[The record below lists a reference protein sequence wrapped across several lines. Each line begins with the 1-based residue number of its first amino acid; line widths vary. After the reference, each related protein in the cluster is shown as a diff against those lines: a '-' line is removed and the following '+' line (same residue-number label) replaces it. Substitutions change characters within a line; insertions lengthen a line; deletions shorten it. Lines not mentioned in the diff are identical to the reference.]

1 MLSIEG
7 LTKRYGQLLAVDDV
21 SLTVAPGRLVGFVGP
36 NGAGKS
42 TTMRSIFGLVE
53 PDAGTIAWDGV
64 PVDRARLNRF
74 GYLPEQRGLYPKM
87 AIAEQV
93 AFFAQLK
100 GVARAEAT
108 RRADALLGSLGL
120 EDRLTQPLEKLSH
133 GNQQRVQLAVSLAND
148 PDLLVL
154 DEPFSGLDPVA
165 VTTLER
171 VLRDRVDSGAGVLFS
186 SHQLELVERL
196 CDEIAIIVAGRIRAS
211 GTVKAV
217 RASSGHRQVIV
228 EVESSA
234 TPLDEALAG
243 LDVVTATA
251 TTATVLVRSDAEAG
265 DVFERARRAGPVV
278 RLEYDHPSL
287 ADHFA
292 AMMGQWGLEE
302 PRDGRAS

>member
-1 MLSIEG
+1 MLAIEG
-7 LTKRYGQLLAVDDV
+7 LTKRYGDILAVDQV
-21 SLTVAPGRLVGFVGP
+21 SLVVPPGRLVGFVGP

-64 PVDRARLNRF
+64 PVDRDRLNRF

-100 GVARAEAT
+100 GVARPEARRRAEA
-108 RRADALLGSLGL
+108 LLVSLGL
-120 EDRLTQPLEKLSH
+120 EDRLAQPLEKLSH

-165 VTTLER
+165 VHTLER
-171 VLRDRVDSGAGVLFS
+171 VLRERVEAGAGVLFS

-196 CDEIAIIVAGRIRAS
+196 CDEIVIIVAGRVRAS
-211 GTVKAV
+211 GTVQAV
-217 RASSGHRQVIV
+217 RASSGHRRVRV
-228 EVESSA
+228 EIEPTD
-234 TPLDEALAG
+234 TPIGDVLGG
-243 LDVVTATA
+243 LDVVVASA
-251 TTATVLVRSDAEAG
+251 TTATIRVHSDAEAG
-265 DVFERARRAGPVV
+265 DVLDRARRAGPVV
-278 RLEYDHPSL
+278 RLDYDYPSL
-287 ADHFA
+287 TDHFA
-292 AMMGQWGLEE
+292 SMMGQWGLE
-302 PRDGRAS
+302 AAT